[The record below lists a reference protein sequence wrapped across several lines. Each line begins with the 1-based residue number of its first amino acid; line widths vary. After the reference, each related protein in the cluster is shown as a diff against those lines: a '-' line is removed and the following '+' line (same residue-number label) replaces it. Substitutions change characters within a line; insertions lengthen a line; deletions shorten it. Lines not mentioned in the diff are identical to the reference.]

1 MSIGT
6 LVLVICKAPRKGHVK
21 TRLAATVGDDAAY
34 HMYAA
39 MMAHVFSELARTNVE
54 VLPVVDGPRELVQAG
69 TIQPLVQRG
78 DDLGERII
86 NALVDAPASERVLVI
101 GADMPFI
108 DADLIA
114 SAESALDVADVV
126 IGPCVDGGY
135 YLIGMKTR
143 HPEIF
148 RDIDWS
154 TERVFEQ
161 TMQRCSAKGLMV
173 HTLDI
178 QRDVDTIEDVEGLVA
193 TQDRHKGIV
202 TQLRASALVDGDD
215 GFA

>member
-1 MSIGT
+1 
-6 LVLVICKAPRKGHVK
+6 
-21 TRLAATVGDDAAY
+21 
-34 HMYAA
+34 MYAA

-86 NALVDAPASERVLVI
+86 NAFVDAPASERVLVI
-101 GADMPFI
+101 GTDMPFI

-114 SAESALDVADVV
+114 SAESALDMADVV
-126 IGPCVDGGY
+126 IGPSVDGGY

-178 QRDVDTIEDVEGLVA
+178 QRDVDTIEDV
-193 TQDRHKGIV
+193 
-202 TQLRASALVDGDD
+202 
-215 GFA
+215 

>member
-21 TRLAATVGDDAAY
+21 TRLASTVGDDAAY
-34 HMYAA
+34 LMYSA
-39 MMAHVFSELARTNVE
+39 MMAHVFGELARTTVE

-69 TIQPLVQRG
+69 TIEPLVQRG
-78 DDLGERII
+78 DNLGERII
-86 NALVDAPASERVLVI
+86 NALVDAPASERVMVI
-101 GADMPFI
+101 GTDMPFI

-114 SAESALDVADVV
+114 SAESALALADVV

-161 TMQRCSAKGLMV
+161 TMQRCSDEGLTV

-178 QRDVDTIEDVEGLVA
+178 QCDLDTIEDVKGLVA
-193 TQDRHKGIV
+193 KQDRHKGII
-202 TQLRASALVDGDD
+202 TQLRAFAYADGDD

>member
-21 TRLAATVGDDAAY
+21 TRLAVTVGDDVAFL
-34 HMYAA
+34 MYSA

-69 TIQPLVQRG
+69 TIKPLAQRG

-101 GADMPFI
+101 GTDMPFI
-108 DADLIA
+108 DAELIA
-114 SAESALDVADVV
+114 TAESALDVADVV

-161 TMQRCSAKGLMV
+161 TMQRCSDKGLTV

-178 QRDVDTIEDVEGLVA
+178 QRDVDTIEDVKGLVA
-193 TQDRHKGIV
+193 TQVRHKGIV
-202 TQLRASALVDGDD
+202 GLLMYLCSSCVD
-215 GFA
+215 

>member
-1 MSIGT
+1 VSIGT
-6 LVLVICKAPRKGHVK
+6 LVVVICKAPRKGHVK
-21 TRLAATVGDDAAY
+21 TRLAATVGDDAVY
-34 HMYAA
+34 LMYSA

-69 TIQPLVQRG
+69 TIEPLAQRG

-86 NALVDAPASERVLVI
+86 NALVDAPVSERVLVI
-101 GADMPFI
+101 GTDMPFI
-108 DADLIA
+108 DAELIA
-114 SAESALDVADVV
+114 TAESALDMADVV
-126 IGPCVDGGY
+126 IGPSVDGGY
-135 YLIGMKTR
+135 YLIGMKSR

-161 TMQRCSAKGLMV
+161 TMQRCSAKGLTV

-178 QRDVDTIEDVEGLVA
+178 QRDVDTIEDVKGLVA
-193 TQDRHKGIV
+193 PDERHEHVV
-202 TQLRASALVDGDD
+202 TILKELSQQARS
-215 GFA
+215 

>member
-1 MSIGT
+1 VSIGT

-21 TRLAATVGDDAAY
+21 TRLASTVGDDAAY
-34 HMYAA
+34 LMYSA
-39 MMAHVFSELARTNVE
+39 MMAHVFSELALTNVE
-54 VLPVVDGPRELVQAG
+54 VLPVVDGPCELVQAG
-69 TIQPLVQRG
+69 TIEPLAQRG

-86 NALVDAPASERVLVI
+86 NALVDAPVSERVLVI
-101 GADMPFI
+101 GTDMPFI

-114 SAESALDVADVV
+114 SAESALDVANVV

-161 TMQRCSAKGLMV
+161 TMQRCSDNGLTV
-173 HTLDI
+173 QTLDI
-178 QRDVDTIEDVEGLVA
+178 QRDVDTIEDVKGLVA
-193 TQDRHKGIV
+193 TQVRHKGIV
-202 TQLRASALVDGDD
+202 GLLMYLCSSCVD
-215 GFA
+215 

>member
-1 MSIGT
+1 VSIGT

-101 GADMPFI
+101 GTDMPFI

-135 YLIGMKTR
+135 YLIGMR
-143 HPEIF
+143 RVHEELFEGIP
-148 RDIDWS
+148 WS
-154 TERVFEQ
+154 TADVLAS
-161 TMQRCSAKGLMV
+161 TIGRCAELGLTP
-173 HTLDI
+173 HLLPLL
-178 QRDVDTIEDVEGLVA
+178 RDVDTLDDVLALQAPSEDHAEVVERLH
-193 TQDRHKGIV
+193 RIV
-202 TQLRASALVDGDD
+202 KP
-215 GFA
+215 

>member
-21 TRLAATVGDDAAY
+21 TRLASTVGDDAAY
-34 HMYAA
+34 LMYSA

-69 TIQPLVQRG
+69 TIEPLAQRG

-101 GADMPFI
+101 GTDMPFI
-108 DADLIA
+108 DVDLIA
-114 SAESALDVADVV
+114 TAESALDVADVV

-178 QRDVDTIEDVEGLVA
+178 QRDVDTIEDVRGLVA

-202 TQLRASALVDGDD
+202 GLLMYLCSSCVD
-215 GFA
+215 

>member
-101 GADMPFI
+101 GTDMPFI

-135 YLIGMKTR
+135 YLIGMR
-143 HPEIF
+143 RVHEELFEGIP
-148 RDIDWS
+148 WS
-154 TERVFEQ
+154 TADVLAS
-161 TMQRCSAKGLMV
+161 TIGRCAELGLTP
-173 HTLDI
+173 HLLPLL
-178 QRDVDTIEDVEGLVA
+178 RDVDTLDDLLALQAPSQNHAEVVERL
-193 TQDRHKGIV
+193 HCIV
-202 TQLRASALVDGDD
+202 KP
-215 GFA
+215 